1 MMWAYNAVI
10 SANSRPQTANR
21 EPQTASRE
29 RRTANRERRT
39 FCCDPACPYPSAVVA
54 GHPKGRWQKPSEKE
68 KFTTGPTACKPDP
81 SRTKKPLTHL
91 VHKHPHQP

>member
-54 GHPKGRWQKPSEKE
+54 GHPKGRWQNAIEKGI
-68 KFTTGPTACKPDP
+68 FTTRLTGLKPDA
-81 SRTKKPLTHL
+81 SRTKKTLRNL
-91 VHKHPHQP
+91 VQEVPWW